1 MWVRRSRARSK
12 AAPCHLRPPRRPV
25 RGINMKTTALLG
37 VATVL
42 ALEAGCMMGP
52 KYKRPT
58 VDVPQEYRAPAPQP
72 AVQASSLGNEQWWQ
86 VYQDPVLTQL
96 IHTAI
101 AQSYDVRIAAAR
113 VLEAQAQVGIT
124 RANQLPSA
132 NVGANVFSEQ
142 NPKVTNL
149 LPAYEVNA
157 GELSLSVIWNLDFW
171 GKYRRQTEAARAQ
184 LLATEWGQRAVI
196 SSLVANVAT
205 AYFQLRAL
213 DNQLEISKRTL
224 ASRQQSLQLTQT
236 LESHG
241 GASGLDVSQAEQLVY
256 TASETIP
263 DLERRIQQQENV
275 LSVLLGENPQSI
287 PRGRTLTEQPVPQN
301 VPAGLPSELLERRPD
316 VRQAEQNMVA
326 ANAQIGVAKASFF
339 PNLSLTGLGGLES
352 NALHQFITTPSETWY
367 AAFNV
372 SQPVFQGG
380 ALRSQLRLA
389 RANWQEAT
397 LSYQQTVQNALEQV
411 SDSLVAS
418 QKDREFREQQELLT
432 QAAQQTDQLSEVL
445 YKNGGASYLQVLTS
459 ETNYFSAELNLVEAQ
474 LNERLALVQLYQ
486 ALGGGWQQ

>member
-1 MWVRRSRARSK
+1 
-12 AAPCHLRPPRRPV
+12 
-25 RGINMKTTALLG
+25 MKNTALLG
-37 VATVL
+37 IL
-42 ALEAGCMMGP
+42 AVVVLEAGCMMGP

-58 VDVPQEYRAPAPQP
+58 VDVPQEYRAPAPQQ
-72 AVQASSLGNEQWWQ
+72 AVQTSSLGNEGWWQ
-86 VYQDPVLTQL
+86 VYQDPVLEQL

-101 AQSYDVRIAAAR
+101 ADNYDLRIAAAR
-113 VLEAQAQVGIT
+113 VLEAQAQVGIS
-124 RANQLPSA
+124 RSNQFPSA
-132 NVGANVFSEQ
+132 SVGADVFSQQ
-142 NPKVTNL
+142 NAKVTKL
-149 LPAYEVNA
+149 FPAYQVNG
-157 GELSLSVIWNLDFW
+157 GELNLSVIWNLDFW

-184 LLATEWGQRAVI
+184 LLATEWGQRAVL
-196 SSLVANVAT
+196 SSLVADVAT

-213 DNQLEISKRTL
+213 DSELEISKRTL
-224 ASRQQSLQLTQT
+224 GSRQQSLTLTQV

-241 GASGLDVSQAEQLVY
+241 SASGLDMSQAEQLVY

-263 DLERRIQQQENV
+263 DLERQIQQQENV
-275 LSVLLGENPQSI
+275 LSVLLGKNPESI
-287 PRGRTLTEQPVPQN
+287 PRGRALTEQPVPQN

-316 VRQAEQNMVA
+316 VRQAEEIMVA

-352 NALHQFITTPSETWY
+352 NALHQFITEPSEMWY
-367 AAFNV
+367 GAFSV

-389 RANWQEAT
+389 RANWQEAVF
-397 LSYQQTVQNALEQV
+397 SYQQTVQNALKQV
-411 SDSLVAS
+411 SSSLVAS

-432 QAAQQTDQLSEVL
+432 QAAQRTDRLSEVL
-445 YKNGGASYLQVLTS
+445 YRNGGASYLQVLTS
-459 ETNYFSAELNLVEAQ
+459 ETNYFSAELNLVQAQ

>member
-1 MWVRRSRARSK
+1 MKK
-12 AAPCHLRPPRRPV
+12 AALLV
-25 RGINMKTTALLG
+25 GIVTALGLM
-37 VATVL
+37 T
-42 ALEAGCMMGP
+42 GCLMGP
-52 KYKRPT
+52 KYQRPA
-58 VDVPQEYRAPAPQP
+58 VNVPQEYRVPAPQQ
-72 AVQASSLGNEQWWQ
+72 AAQASSLGNEQWWQ

-96 IHTAI
+96 IHTAM
-101 AQSYDVRIAAAR
+101 AQNYDVRIAAAR

-132 NVGANVFSEQ
+132 SVGADVFSDQ
-142 NPKVTNL
+142 NAKVSKIF
-149 LPAYEVNA
+149 PAYEVNG
-157 GELSLSVIWNLDFW
+157 GELNLSVIWNLDFW

-213 DNQLEISKRTL
+213 DSELEISQRTL
-224 ASRQQSLQLTQT
+224 ASRQESLKLTQF

-241 GASGLDVSQAEQLVY
+241 SNSGLDVSQAEQLVY

-263 DLERRIQQQENV
+263 DLERQIEQQENV
-275 LSVLLGENPQSI
+275 LSVLLGENPKSI
-287 PRGRTLTEQPVPQN
+287 PRGHALTEQPVPQN

-316 VRQAEQNMVA
+316 VRQAEEIMVA
-326 ANAQIGVAKASFF
+326 ANAQIGVAKAAFF

-352 NALHQFITTPSETWY
+352 NALHQFITAPSETWY
-367 AAFNV
+367 AALNV
-372 SQPVFQGG
+372 GQPVFQGG

-389 RANWQEAT
+389 RANWQEAVF
-397 LSYQQTVQNALEQV
+397 SYQQTVQNALEQV
-411 SDSLVAS
+411 SNSLVAS

-432 QAAQQTDQLSEVL
+432 QAAQKTDELSEVL

-459 ETNYFSAELNLVEAQ
+459 ETNYFAAELNLVQAQ

>member
-1 MWVRRSRARSK
+1 
-12 AAPCHLRPPRRPV
+12 
-25 RGINMKTTALLG
+25 MKNTALFG
-37 VATVL
+37 VLAVL
-42 ALEAGCMMGP
+42 ALESSCMMGP
-52 KYKRPT
+52 KYNRPT
-58 VDVPQEYRAPAPQP
+58 VDVPQQYRAPAPEQ
-72 AVQASSLGNEQWWQ
+72 AAQASSLGNEQWWQ

-101 AQSYDVRIAAAR
+101 AQNYDVRIAAAR
-113 VLEAQAQVGIT
+113 VLEAQAQVGVT

-132 NVGANVFSEQ
+132 NVGADIFSQQ
-142 NPKVTNL
+142 NAKVTNL
-149 LPAYEVNA
+149 FPAYQVNA
-157 GELSLSVIWNLDFW
+157 GQLNLSVIWNLDFW

-213 DNQLEISKRTL
+213 DNELEISKRTL
-224 ASRQQSLQLTQT
+224 ASRQQSLKLTQF

-241 GASGLDVSQAEQLVY
+241 GASGLDVSQAQQLVY

-263 DLERRIQQQENV
+263 DLERQIQQQENV

-287 PRGRTLTEQPVPQN
+287 PRGRALTEQPVPQN

-316 VRQAEQNMVA
+316 IRQAEENVVA
-326 ANAQIGVAKASFF
+326 ANSQIGVAKAAFF

-352 NALHQFITTPSETWY
+352 NALHQFISQPSEVWSG
-367 AAFNV
+367 AFSV
-372 SQPVFQGG
+372 IQPVFQGG

-389 RANWQEAT
+389 RANWQET
-397 LSYQQTVQNALEQV
+397 VFSYQQTVQNALGQV
-411 SDSLVAS
+411 SNSVVAS

-459 ETNYFSAELNLVEAQ
+459 ETNYFSAELNLVQAQ

>member
-1 MWVRRSRARSK
+1 
-12 AAPCHLRPPRRPV
+12 
-25 RGINMKTTALLG
+25 MKNTALFGIL
-37 VATVL
+37 AVL
-42 ALEAGCMMGP
+42 VLESSCMMGP
-52 KYKRPT
+52 KYKRPA
-58 VDVPQEYRAPAPQP
+58 VDVPQEYRAPAPEQ
-72 AVQASSLGNEQWWQ
+72 AAQASSLGNEQWWQ

-101 AQSYDVRIAAAR
+101 AKNYDVRIAAAR

-132 NVGANVFSEQ
+132 NVGADIFSQQ
-142 NPKVTNL
+142 NAKVTNL
-149 LPAYEVNA
+149 FPAYQVNA
-157 GELSLSVIWNLDFW
+157 GELNLSVIWNLDFW

-213 DNQLEISKRTL
+213 DSELEISKRTL
-224 ASRQQSLQLTQT
+224 ASRQQSLQLTQV
-236 LESHG
+236 LEKHG
-241 GASGLDVSQAEQLVY
+241 SGSGLDVSQAEQLVY
-256 TASETIP
+256 GASETIP
-263 DLERRIQQQENV
+263 DLERQIQQQENV

-287 PRGRTLTEQPVPQN
+287 PRGRALTEQPVPQN

-316 VRQAEQNMVA
+316 IRQAEENVVA
-326 ANAQIGVAKASFF
+326 TNAQVGAAKAAFF

-352 NALHQFITTPSETWY
+352 NALHQFITQPSEVWSG
-367 AAFNV
+367 AFSV

-389 RANWQEAT
+389 RANWQET
-397 LSYQQTVQNALEQV
+397 VFSYQQTVQNALEQV
-411 SDSLVAS
+411 SNSVVAS

-432 QAAQQTDQLSEVL
+432 QAARQTDQLSEVL

-459 ETNYFSAELNLVEAQ
+459 ESNYFSAEQNLVQAQ

-486 ALGGGWQQ
+486 ALGSGWQQ

>member
-1 MWVRRSRARSK
+1 MQK
-12 AAPCHLRPPRRPV
+12 ASILIGMV
-25 RGINMKTTALLG
+25 TALGLM
-37 VATVL
+37 T
-42 ALEAGCMMGP
+42 GCLKGP

-58 VDVPQEYRAPAPQP
+58 VDVPQQYRAPAPEQ
-72 AVQASSLGNEQWWQ
+72 AAQASSLGNEQWWQ

-101 AQSYDVRIAAAR
+101 AQNYDVRIAAAR

-213 DNQLEISKRTL
+213 DSELEISKSTL
-224 ASRQQSLQLTQT
+224 ASRQQSLQLTQF

-263 DLERRIQQQENV
+263 DLERQIQQQENV

-287 PRGRTLTEQPVPQN
+287 PRGRALTEQPIPQN

-316 VRQAEQNMVA
+316 VRQVEENMVA

-339 PNLSLTGLGGLES
+339 PALSLTGTGGLES
-352 NALHQFITTPSETWY
+352 NALNHFTSQPSEMWS
-367 AAFNV
+367 AAAGV

-397 LSYQQTVQNALEQV
+397 LSYKQTVQNALEQV
-411 SDSLVAS
+411 SNSLVAS
-418 QKDREFREQQELLT
+418 QKDREYREQQELLT
-432 QAAQQTDQLSEVL
+432 QAAQETDQLSEVL
-445 YKNGGASYLQVLTS
+445 YKNGGV
-459 ETNYFSAELNLVEAQ
+459 
-474 LNERLALVQLYQ
+474 
-486 ALGGGWQQ
+486 

>member
-1 MWVRRSRARSK
+1 
-12 AAPCHLRPPRRPV
+12 
-25 RGINMKTTALLG
+25 MKKPAFLSAIVTALGLM
-37 VATVL
+37 T
-42 ALEAGCMMGP
+42 GCLMGP
-52 KYKRPT
+52 KYQRPT
-58 VDVPQEYRAPAPQP
+58 VDVPQEYRAPAPQQ
-72 AVQASSLGNEQWWQ
+72 AAQASSLGNEQWWQ

-101 AQSYDVRIAAAR
+101 AQNYDVRIAAAR

-132 NVGANVFSEQ
+132 SVGADVFSEQ
-142 NPKVTNL
+142 NAKVTNL
-149 LPAYEVNA
+149 FPAYQVNA
-157 GELSLSVIWNLDFW
+157 GELNLSVIWNLDFW

-205 AYFQLRAL
+205 SYFQLRAL
-213 DNQLEISKRTL
+213 DSELEISKRTL
-224 ASRQQSLQLTQT
+224 GSRQQSLQLTDT

-263 DLERRIQQQENV
+263 DLERQIQQQENV

-287 PRGRTLTEQPVPQN
+287 PRGRPLTEQPLPQN

-316 VRQAEQNMVA
+316 VRQVEQNMAA

-339 PNLSLTGLGGLES
+339 PSLSLTGLGGLES
-352 NALHQFITTPSETWY
+352 NALQNFITQPSQTWY

-372 SQPVFQGG
+372 SQPVFEGG
-380 ALRSQLRLA
+380 ALRSQLKLA
-389 RANWQEAT
+389 RANWQESV
-397 LSYQQTVQNALEQV
+397 LSYKQTVQNALEQV
-411 SDSLVAS
+411 SNSLVAS

-432 QAAQQTDQLSEVL
+432 QAAQRTDQLSEVL
-445 YKNGGASYLQVLTS
+445 YKNGGAGYLQVLTS
-459 ETNYFSAELNLVEAQ
+459 ETNYFSAELNLVQAQ